1 VKTYLKTSATQF
13 LTLAALAVAS
23 LFGVLPAE
31 ASLLGFALIV
41 SSTGIPLFAGIE
53 DLDDMFIS
61 TMEEMDKEVMDELG
75 FAHPVWEYLQRNNLI
90 EYTAEIGTHVPV
102 HLRYQR
108 NPTVKWVQGYDDAD
122 NTPAAVLGQ
131 AQFAYGHLSAVQ
143 MYNREELVKNSGKQ
157 QLIDLVESK
166 QDQAEMDVNEEFAS
180 TIIGTQDADGRKP
193 MGIGRIMDET
203 LAVGNINPATP
214 GFEFWKPNRIYKTG
228 TTAYALATEYRD
240 GMRDMYRTQSISGG
254 GKKLGSNPKDGKGP
268 GLARNNGHV
277 LICGEDLYNEHQ
289 KSAES
294 ALRLTIADLKSQ
306 QSWGSYEMFDYNG
319 TTIVYEPAL
328 AAKEGWLINFK
339 MGIRVRIHSGT
350 NFIWTPW
357 ESITAKVQTK
367 KRNLLVYACVY
378 AKSRRANSRIVFS

>member
-1 VKTYLKTSATQF
+1 
-13 LTLAALAVAS
+13 
-23 LFGVLPAE
+23 
-31 ASLLGFALIV
+31 
-41 SSTGIPLFAGIE
+41 
-53 DLDDMFIS
+53 
-61 TMEEMDKEVMDELG
+61 
-75 FAHPVWEYLQRNNLI
+75 
-90 EYTAEIGTHVPV
+90 
-102 HLRYQR
+102 
-108 NPTVKWVQGYDDAD
+108 
-122 NTPAAVLGQ
+122 
-131 AQFAYGHLSAVQ
+131 
-143 MYNREELVKNSGKQ
+143 
-157 QLIDLVESK
+157 
-166 QDQAEMDVNEEFAS
+166 
-180 TIIGTQDADGRKP
+180 
-193 MGIGRIMDET
+193 
-203 LAVGNINPATP
+203 
-214 GFEFWKPNRIYKTG
+214 
-228 TTAYALATEYRD
+228 
-240 GMRDMYRTQSISGG
+240 MRDMYRTQSISGG